1 MTWNVPEHLRF
12 ETPFSSPACEDVE
25 LVVIHGTVTPVV
37 SPDSQWIDAAHV
49 LAKLHRLVPDPSDFS
64 SAVRDNLYRIE
75 QPHSELNDD
84 QPNAQDKPI
93 F

>member
-1 MTWNVPEHLRF
+1 MTQMLLHFRRRGVWPQN
-12 ETPFSSPACEDVE
+12 PAHCFRYGRPCAYHP
-25 LVVIHGTVTPVV
+25 LC
-37 SPDSQWIDAAHV
+37 S
-49 LAKLHRLVPDPSDFS
+49 SDFS